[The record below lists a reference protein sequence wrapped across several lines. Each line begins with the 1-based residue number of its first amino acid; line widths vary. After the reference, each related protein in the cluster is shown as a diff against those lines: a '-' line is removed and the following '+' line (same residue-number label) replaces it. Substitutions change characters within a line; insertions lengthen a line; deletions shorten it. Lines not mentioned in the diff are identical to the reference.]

1 MTVSMNLHDCAA
13 KEKQRAALCRITA
26 AVEEASPDRE
36 AMIAHVRKAIEDAP
50 AISTTIGWHM
60 RKDVIDA
67 LSKLLADWKADVK
80 EAA

>member
-1 MTVSMNLHDCAA
+1 
-13 KEKQRAALCRITA
+13 
-26 AVEEASPDRE
+26 
-36 AMIAHVRKAIEDAP
+36 MIAHVRKCIDGAP
-50 AISTTIGWHM
+50 QITTTIGWHM